1 MYDNKGASLNRGCC
15 ALLNRGLYCKVYM
28 NNNPLQPTPG
38 SLPQPIATEETSLPV
53 GHEQGDSTTT
63 SVQNASSLPPQMA
76 PQQLVAPD
84 ADDLSPEWIQKVNS
98 VVRQNVNE
106 PKVFSQEFE
115 RLKAQYIAG
124 RYGKELKQQGEK
136 G

>member
-1 MYDNKGASLNRGCC
+1 
-15 ALLNRGLYCKVYM
+15 M

-38 SLPQPIATEETSLPV
+38 SLPQPIATEEASSPV
-53 GHEQGDSTTT
+53 GHEQGALTTT

-98 VVRQNVNE
+98 VVRQNINDPE
-106 PKVFSQEFE
+106 VFSREFE